1 MSGTIQASVV
11 KDSASSV
18 NNISLDASGNATFGA
33 KVLGDYSNAT
43 VASRSAF
50 QTSTTN
56 ASTGI
61 YALPNGT
68 STAASWQAT
77 NAADPT
83 NASKILIATNGS
95 TDVQLVSGING
106 TGTYLPLSFYTNGTQ
121 QMQLS
126 TAGIL
131 TGTAGNLMLV
141 QGTAVASTSGTSIT
155 FTGIP
160 TWAKRIIVMFNG
172 VSTTGT
178 SPIQI
183 QVGSGSVT
191 TTGYSAQSGNRAVD
205 VTSTTG
211 FPVTV
216 TNTAASLW
224 NGIATLALAN
234 SSTNAWVMSG
244 TLDASAASS
253 SVNFSAGGVSL
264 SGVLDR
270 VVITTVGGT
279 DTFDAGT
286 INIQYE

>member
-1 MSGTIQASVV
+1 MTITLDGSNGITTPGETITGTGSKI
-11 KDSASSV
+11 
-18 NNISLDASGNATFGA
+18 T
-33 KVLGDYSNAT
+33 GDFTNAT
-43 VASRSAF
+43 VASRNSF

-56 ASTGI
+56 GSTGI

-106 TGTYLPLSFYTNGTQ
+106 TGTYLPMSFYTNGTQ

-141 QGTAVASTSGTSIT
+141 QGTAQNSTSGTSIT

-160 TWAKRIIVMFNG
+160 SWVKRVTVIFNG
-172 VSTTGT
+172 VSTSGT
-178 SPIQI
+178 SNVQIQI
-183 QVGSGSVT
+183 GSGSVT
-191 TTGYSAQSGNRAVD
+191 NSGYTSQNWAGSASGVITSGFLLTQS
-205 VTSTTG
+205 
-211 FPVTV
+211 F
-216 TNTAASLW
+216 TAASTWSGTAQLTLIGSNTW
-224 NGIATLALAN
+224 VATGIVVY
-234 SSTNAWVMSG
+234 TNA
-244 TLDASAASS
+244 T
-253 SVNFSAGGVSL
+253 SVGEQMAGNSPAL
-264 SGVLDR
+264 SGALDR

-279 DTFDAGT
+279 DTFDAGS